1 MQILTCFM
9 IGISYCVSEYKSH
22 NPKVTIKQKTPTLTF
37 FQIVYLNQTQN
48 LKMVFLEQVYFT
60 VIHSGLW

>member
-9 IGISYCVSEYKSH
+9 IGISYCVSEYKTH
-22 NPKVTIKQKTPTLTF
+22 NPKVTIKQEIPTLTF

-48 LKMVFLEQVYFT
+48 LKMVFLEQVYFA
-60 VIHSGLW
+60 SGLW